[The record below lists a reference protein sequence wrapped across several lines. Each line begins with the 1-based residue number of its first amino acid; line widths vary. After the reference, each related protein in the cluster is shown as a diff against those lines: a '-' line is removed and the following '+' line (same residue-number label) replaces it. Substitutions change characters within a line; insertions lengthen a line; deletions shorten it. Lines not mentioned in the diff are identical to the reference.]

1 MAASLYPFVP
11 SILRVTVFLVV
22 AGLLSLAL
30 RRRTA
35 ALRHLVWTSALAGA
49 LAIPFISGTLPR
61 WTIPVWTDLVPAP
74 GAALFRVDA
83 TRQAPAARR
92 PLMATAVSYALLS
105 AKPASRATARD
116 WRSVVLVIWWMGAL
130 AVLLQTLL
138 GAVAVM
144 RLKRRALPAQPPV
157 ASLALDLSVEM
168 GLGTETRI
176 LTTEDATTPMTWG
189 VFRPVVLLP
198 AVVAGGDPDRL
209 RAVLLH
215 ELAHVARRDYLLH
228 LLAQAACALYWFH
241 PLVWLARREALR
253 MRERAS
259 DDVVLGFGVRP
270 ADYATS
276 LVQLSRSL
284 AAPRLCA
291 SLGITRCSNL
301 EKRVRAILDPGL
313 RRGRLT
319 PAWALL
325 AVVAA
330 GSLALAVG
338 VMQPALAETP
348 ALPAFALA
356 SSPAPAIQAAIPGS
370 DLANLEA
377 QAAAAARAYNFEQA
391 LSLNLKAAEMTKASA
406 GDNSPQYAAALMRL
420 GALCRAWDRWEPAH
434 GYYSQALSIL
444 ERVFGPN
451 YLGLAEPLSFLAME
465 ADIIKDLPRAE
476 SLYQR
481 VLDLH
486 QSPPGPETAL
496 AMSGL
501 ALIAANGGDPAKAL
515 QILDEVQISIMAD
528 TPQKSLVLATRA
540 RVLRGLGRDDE
551 ASAVEREIEA
561 ARVSPKITA
570 PLPANP
576 DASGAYR
583 VGGGVAAP
591 SLIYKVEP
599 GYSQE
604 ARIMKMQ
611 GTVILQIVVG
621 VDGVLGNISVMRPLG
636 FGLEEK
642 AVEAVRQWRFK
653 PGLKDGVPVRVAASI
668 EVNFRLL

>member
-1 MAASLYPFVP
+1 MAADMSSLVP
-11 SILRVTVFLVV
+11 AILKVTVFLVA

-35 ALRHLVWTSALAGA
+35 AVRHLVWTAALAGA
-49 LAIPFISGTLPR
+49 LAIPFLSGVLPR
-61 WTIPVWTDLVPAP
+61 WTIPVWADLVPAQ
-74 GAALFRVDA
+74 GVALFRVDA
-83 TRQAPAARR
+83 AREAPT
-92 PLMATAVSYALLS
+92 ATQRLTAPVSSAPLS
-105 AKPASRATARD
+105 AKSPGGVTARD
-116 WRSVVLVIWWMGAL
+116 WRASVLVIWCLGAL
-130 AVLLQTLL
+130 AVVLQTLL
-138 GAVAVM
+138 GTIAVI
-144 RLKRRALPAQPPV
+144 RLQRRALPAQPAV
-157 ASLALDLSVEM
+157 TRLTRDLSLEM
-168 GLGTETRI
+168 GLGAEVRV
-176 LTTEDATTPMTWG
+176 LTTEAATTPMTWG

-198 AVVAGGDPDRL
+198 AVVVGGEPDRL

-215 ELAHVARRDYLLH
+215 ELAHVARRDYVLH

-301 EKRVRAILDPGL
+301 EKRVRAILDPSL

-330 GSLALAVG
+330 GSFAIALG
-338 VMQPALAETP
+338 VAQPALAETP
-348 ALPAFALA
+348 MLPLLAPVRAALPTLALA
-356 SSPAPAIQAAIPGS
+356 SSPAPAAQPAIPGS
-370 DLANLEA
+370 DLATIEA
-377 QAAAAARAYNFEQA
+377 QAAAAAKAYDFEQA
-391 LSLNLKAAEMTKASA
+391 LSLYLKAAEMTKVSTSA
-406 GDNSPQYAAALMRL
+406 NSPQYAAALMRI

-434 GYYSQALSIL
+434 VYYSQALSSL
-444 ERVFGPN
+444 ERVFGPS
-451 YLGLAEPLSFLAME
+451 YPGLAEPLYFLAME
-465 ADIIKDLPRAE
+465 AESNKDLPRAE

-486 QSPPGPETAL
+486 QSPPGRE
-496 AMSGL
+496 SSL
-501 ALIAANGGDPAKAL
+501 ALMGK
-515 QILDEVQISIMAD
+515 
-528 TPQKSLVLATRA
+528 A
-540 RVLRGLGRDDE
+540 RVLRALGRDDE
-551 ASAVEREIEA
+551 AGAVDPGVQPSFGSAKMTD
-561 ARVSPKITA
+561 PA
-570 PLPANP
+570 PDNPA
-576 DASGAYR
+576 ASGVYR
-583 VGGGVAAP
+583 VGNGVTAP
-591 SLIYKVEP
+591 VLVSKAEP

-604 ARIMKMQ
+604 ARTMKFQ
-611 GTVILQIVVG
+611 GTVVLRIVVG
-621 VDGVLGNISVMRPLG
+621 EDGVPESISVVRQLG
-636 FGLEEK
+636 SGLDER

-653 PGLKDGVPVRVAASI
+653 PGTKDGVPVRVSAQV

>member
-1 MAASLYPFVP
+1 MTADMNSFLPA
-11 SILRVTVFLVV
+11 ILRVTVFLTV
-22 AGLLSLAL
+22 ASLLSLAL

-35 ALRHLVWTSALAGA
+35 AVRHLVWASALAGA
-49 LAIPFISGTLPR
+49 LAIPFLSGALPR
-61 WTIPVWTDLVPAP
+61 WTIPVWPDLVPAP
-74 GAALFRVDA
+74 GAALFRVN
-83 TRQAPAARR
+83 AARVAPVAPQ
-92 PLMATAVSYALLS
+92 PLTGAVIPSTPAS
-105 AKPASRATARD
+105 TTPASRATARD
-116 WRSVVLVIWWMGAL
+116 WRPAVLVIWWMGAL

-138 GAVAVM
+138 GAVAVI

-157 ASLALDLSVEM
+157 ASLALELSLEM
-168 GLGTETRI
+168 GLRTETRV

-198 AVVAGGDPDRL
+198 AVVAGGDTDRL

-215 ELAHVARRDYLLH
+215 ELAHIARRDYLLH

-259 DDVVLGFGVRP
+259 DDMVLGFGVRP

-301 EKRVRAILDPGL
+301 EKRVGAILDPGL

-325 AVVAA
+325 AVVVA

-338 VMQPALAETP
+338 VVQPALAEIP
-348 ALPAFALA
+348 SLPLPAFALA
-356 SSPAPAIQAAIPGS
+356 SFPAPAIQAAIPGP
-370 DLANLEA
+370 DLATVEA

-391 LSLNLKAAEMTKASA
+391 LPLYLKAAEITKTIA
-406 GDNSPQYAAALMRL
+406 GDISPQYAAALMRI
-420 GALCRAWDRWEPAH
+420 GALCRAWDRLEQAH

-444 ERVFGPN
+444 ERMYKPVHPR
-451 YLGLAEPLSFLAME
+451 LAEPLYFLAVE
-465 ADIIKDLPRAE
+465 AEINQDLPRAE

-481 VLDLH
+481 VVDLG
-486 QSPPGPETAL
+486 QSLPGPEGSL
-496 AMSGL
+496 AMMG
-501 ALIAANGGDPAKAL
+501 K
-515 QILDEVQISIMAD
+515 
-528 TPQKSLVLATRA
+528 A
-540 RVLRGLGRDDE
+540 RVLRDLGRDDE
-551 ASAVEREIEA
+551 AGALEQEVA
-561 ARVSPKITA
+561 DARVSPKTTA

-591 SLIYKVEP
+591 SLIFKVEP

-604 ARIMKMQ
+604 AQIMKMQ
-611 GTVILQIVVG
+611 GTVILRIVVG
-621 VDGVLGNISVMRPLG
+621 GDGVPGNISVMRQLG
-636 FGLEEK
+636 YGLDEK
-642 AVEAVRQWRFK
+642 AVETVRQWRFK
-653 PGLKDGVPVRVAASI
+653 PGMKDGVPVPVSAQV

>member
-1 MAASLYPFVP
+1 
-11 SILRVTVFLVV
+11 
-22 AGLLSLAL
+22 
-30 RRRTA
+30 
-35 ALRHLVWTSALAGA
+35 
-49 LAIPFISGTLPR
+49 
-61 WTIPVWTDLVPAP
+61 
-74 GAALFRVDA
+74 
-83 TRQAPAARR
+83 
-92 PLMATAVSYALLS
+92 
-105 AKPASRATARD
+105 
-116 WRSVVLVIWWMGAL
+116 
-130 AVLLQTLL
+130 
-138 GAVAVM
+138 
-144 RLKRRALPAQPPV
+144 
-157 ASLALDLSVEM
+157 
-168 GLGTETRI
+168 
-176 LTTEDATTPMTWG
+176 MTWG

-198 AVVAGGDPDRL
+198 AVVAGGDPVRL
-209 RAVLLH
+209 RTVLLH
-215 ELAHVARRDYLLH
+215 ELAHVARRDYVLH

-259 DDVVLGFGVRP
+259 DDVVLNFGVRP

-330 GSLALAVG
+330 GSLAIALG
-338 VMQPALAETP
+338 VVQPALAEIP
-348 ALPAFALA
+348 SLPLLAPVRAALPAFALT

-370 DLANLEA
+370 DLATLEA
-377 QAAAAARAYNFEQA
+377 QAASAAKAYNFEQA
-391 LSLNLKAAEMTKASA
+391 LSLYLKAAELTKAIAS
-406 GDNSPQYAAALMRL
+406 DNSPQYAAALMRL
-420 GALCRAWDRWEPAH
+420 GALCRTWDRWEQAH

-444 ERVFGPN
+444 ERVFKPVFP
-451 YLGLAEPLSFLAME
+451 GLAEPLYFLAME
-465 ADIIKDLPRAE
+465 AEINKDLPRAE

-486 QSPPGPETAL
+486 QSPPGRETSL
-496 AMSGL
+496 AMMG
-501 ALIAANGGDPAKAL
+501 K
-515 QILDEVQISIMAD
+515 
-528 TPQKSLVLATRA
+528 A

-551 ASAVEREIEA
+551 AGAVDPGVQPSFGSA
-561 ARVSPKITA
+561 KMTD
-570 PLPANP
+570 PLPDNP

-583 VGGGVAAP
+583 VGNGVTAP
-591 SLIYKVEP
+591 TLISKTEP

-604 ARIMKMQ
+604 ARTMKFQ
-611 GTVILQIVVG
+611 GTVVLRIVVG
-621 VDGVLGNISVMRPLG
+621 VDGVPENISVVRPLG
-636 FGLEEK
+636 FGLDEK

-653 PGLKDGVPVRVAASI
+653 PGMKDGVPVPVSAQV